1 MANIIEDASFP
12 SINRSLIT
20 IELKQPY
27 VDWINSLRE
36 EEELK
41 KEIFY
46 TTENINDELTS
57 YLIPEVL
64 DPQDLEFYLE
74 HAWILL
80 FELQLSGWSL
90 DEKQWPKKRTKKMFN
105 EWFEIKCGTLVIDL
119 WGRDPLEH
127 Q

>member
-1 MANIIEDASFP
+1 MIEDADFP

-46 TTENINDELTS
+46 TVENINDELTS
-57 YLIPEVL
+57 YLIPEIL
-64 DPQDLEFYLE
+64 DPQDLEHYLE

-90 DEKQWPKKRTKKMFN
+90 DETLWPKKRTRKMFN
-105 EWFEIKCGTLVIDL
+105 EWFEIKCATLVIDL
-119 WGRDPLEH
+119 WGRDPLKH
-127 Q
+127 QE